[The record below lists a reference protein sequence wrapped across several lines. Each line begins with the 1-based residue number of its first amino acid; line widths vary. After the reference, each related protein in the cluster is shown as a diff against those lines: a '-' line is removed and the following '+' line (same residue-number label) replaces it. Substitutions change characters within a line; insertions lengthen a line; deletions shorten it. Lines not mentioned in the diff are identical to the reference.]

1 MSGALETRPRWST
14 SPPPGGCRFHLLQLE
29 PFLCLTPIL
38 ARATRGGATDSLGR
52 AARGLGGAH
61 PRRRSPLAASG
72 TRPTRVAG
80 RSFAL
85 PLEGGDGVGEKLQ
98 PRLQGPCSRLRPGVL
113 ADPHYH
119 EPV

>member
-1 MSGALETRPRWST
+1 MAVPLTRLDELPGALGGLTRDA
-14 SPPPGGCRFHLLQLE
+14 GLL
-29 PFLCLTPIL
+29 
-38 ARATRGGATDSLGR
+38 
-52 AARGLGGAH
+52 
-61 PRRRSPLAASG
+61 LAASG